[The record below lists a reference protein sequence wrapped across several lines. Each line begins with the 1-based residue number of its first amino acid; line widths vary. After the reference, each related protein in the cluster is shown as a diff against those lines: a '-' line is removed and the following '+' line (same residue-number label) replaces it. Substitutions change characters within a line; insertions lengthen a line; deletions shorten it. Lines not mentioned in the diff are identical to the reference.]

1 MKLRNILILGIG
13 IVTISSCA
21 TSKKIRL
28 ADDLYKEGSFYNA
41 VDVYSEA
48 AQKKENNSRL
58 AFQIAETNKE
68 LKDYKQA
75 EKWYSKTLELN
86 EKAFPEARFENA
98 LMMKAQGEYDKSI
111 KEFNKFINDNKDAKD
126 KDGVLGELKKR
137 AKLEIEGAELAK
149 TLMEEK
155 QYAEVSEIPGLNHPL
170 QDMSPKYVDNKNIL
184 MAALL
189 PDQAINLDEALE
201 NNEDYYS
208 KLFYS
213 SNTGGETWSKEFLP
227 ENVNV
232 SGMHNGNGVLSKDGK
247 TLYYTQ
253 CGPEDD
259 NVSKMVCN
267 IYSTVKSGN
276 NWSDPVLLPINRKG
290 STSTQPALGS
300 DKDGNEVIYFASN
313 RPGTKGGLDIYYA
326 TIDEDGEFGAATN
339 LGKGVNTKYNE
350 VTPFYDNANS
360 LLYFSSEGHPG
371 MGGLDV
377 FKVSGNVGEWDEEN
391 ILNAGYPINS
401 SADDLYLALNETGSN
416 GYLVSNRPGTI
427 SDRGETCCDDVFKVK
442 LKSDCYVSLL
452 ATDTKGKP
460 MNGVDLSLYK
470 TLSANEFEFV
480 GEGVS
485 SSEILAF
492 LLENNDY
499 KINGE
504 KDGFWPSIETL
515 TLAQVQSCESEGDTI
530 EVTVVMRPVNRAVV
544 ENVYF
549 AFDMNDIREM
559 YKEEMD
565 TVVALMIKYYDLIV
579 KVEGQTDS
587 KGSETYNQ
595 ALSERRANAAKD
607 YIVEKGIDAERVL
620 TKGYGESTPI
630 APNENPDGTDNEAG
644 RAKNRRVEFKLL
656 NDVNDDLPIEIE
668 YNVNT
673 PETND

>member
-13 IVTISSCA
+13 LVTISSCA

-41 VDVYSEA
+41 VDAYSEA

-58 AFQIAETNKE
+58 AYQIAETNKQ

-75 EKWYSKTLELN
+75 EKWYQKTLELN
-86 EKAFPEARFENA
+86 EKAFPEARFQSA

-111 KEFNKFINDNKDAKD
+111 KEFNKFLTDTKDAKD

-155 QYAEVSEIPGLNHPL
+155 QYAEVTEITGINNPL
-170 QDMSPKYVDNKNIL
+170 QDMSPKYVDNNQVL

-189 PDQAINLDEALE
+189 PNEAINLTEAE
-201 NNEDYYS
+201 KNNEDYYS
-208 KLFYS
+208 KLFYT
-213 SNTGGETWSKEFLP
+213 SNSGGETWSKEFLP

-232 SGMHNGNGVLSKDGK
+232 SGKHNGNGVLSKDGK

-253 CGPEDD
+253 CGSEED
-259 NVSKMVCN
+259 NVSNMVCN
-267 IYSTVKSGN
+267 IYSTVKSGST
-276 NWSDPVLLPINRKG
+276 WSDPELLAINRKG
-290 STSTQPALGS
+290 STTTQPALGV
-300 DKDGNEVIYFASN
+300 DADGNEVLYFASD
-313 RPGTKGGLDIYYA
+313 RPGSKGGLDIFYA

-339 LGKGVNTKYNE
+339 LGRGVNTKYNE

-377 FKVSGNVGEWDEEN
+377 FKVAGNVGEWDNEN

-416 GYLVSNRPGTI
+416 GYIVSNRPGTT

-442 LKSDCYVSLL
+442 LKSDCYVRLF
-452 ATDTKGKP
+452 ATDTKGNP

-470 TLSANEFEFV
+470 TLGENDFEFV

-485 SSEILAF
+485 SAEILAF
-492 LLENNDY
+492 LLEENDY
-499 KINGE
+499 KVNGE
-504 KDGFWPSIETL
+504 KEGFWPSIETL
-515 TLAQVQSCESEGDTI
+515 TTAQVQTCEGDTVEI
-530 EVTVVMRPVNRAVV
+530 TVVMRPVNRAVV

-559 YKEEMD
+559 YQEEMD
-565 TVVALMIKYYDLIV
+565 TVVSLMTKYEDLIV
-579 KVEGQTDS
+579 KVEGHTDS
-587 KGSETYNQ
+587 KGSDSYNQ
-595 ALSERRANAAKD
+595 ALSERRANAAKE
-607 YIVEKGIDAERVL
+607 YIIEKGIDEERIL

-656 NDVNDDLPIEIE
+656 NEVNDDLPIEIE
-668 YNVNT
+668 YNENT